1 MHTKYTKQTIKNNG
15 TDQYFHKKTA
25 DFQGKKCSEYRIP
38 AYKALKYSASY
49 CTLQNIPVYWGFFL
63 SIRGIADSI
72 ASSELFHID
81 INDREPF
88 IPTTASGL

>member
-1 MHTKYTKQTIKNNG
+1 MAQISISTRKQQIFRGKNVLNTEYLPTKHFN
-15 TDQYFHKKTA
+15 
-25 DFQGKKCSEYRIP
+25 
-38 AYKALKYSASY
+38 
-49 CTLQNIPVYWGFFL
+49 TLQVTAHSRIFQFTGGFFL

-81 INDREPF
+81 INDREAF